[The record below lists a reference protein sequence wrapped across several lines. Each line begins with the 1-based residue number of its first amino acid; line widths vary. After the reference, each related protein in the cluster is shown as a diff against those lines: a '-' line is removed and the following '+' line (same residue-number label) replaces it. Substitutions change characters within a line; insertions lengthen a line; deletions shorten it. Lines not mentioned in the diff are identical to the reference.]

1 MSTGECR
8 NTSCTR
14 PLNPVAKSQSPQT
27 LRTRRAQEFDTPS
40 RAQSRSLDR
49 APTSTPASSI
59 IPLTP
64 PWPALLLPRAAHP
77 LPSPPPHRALSLP
90 PPPPPLPPPCSWASC
105 PHTKAVTLSV
115 DLMITLAN
123 RQELTSLPLVH
134 SRERVPLIIIIII
147 FSHSP
152 PRARTSYTLQD
163 AGNNKMHVQRLAS
176 LGSNTRQ
183 VRRCP
188 RATLDTIKP
197 ESYLSSHPRTSTSC
211 IAVSC
216 MWPSTT
222 CTFWLAYVS
231 TYDVGLVLASSLT
244 HEGRPNLYV
253 ACMYNWPLPL
263 HTRASTTSRACD
275 SARLTHSA
283 RTREL

>member
-1 MSTGECR
+1 
-8 NTSCTR
+8 
-14 PLNPVAKSQSPQT
+14 
-27 LRTRRAQEFDTPS
+27 
-40 RAQSRSLDR
+40 
-49 APTSTPASSI
+49 
-59 IPLTP
+59 
-64 PWPALLLPRAAHP
+64 
-77 LPSPPPHRALSLP
+77 
-90 PPPPPLPPPCSWASC
+90 
-105 PHTKAVTLSV
+105 
-115 DLMITLAN
+115 MITLAN

>member
-1 MSTGECR
+1 MC
-8 NTSCTR
+8 
-14 PLNPVAKSQSPQT
+14 
-27 LRTRRAQEFDTPS
+27 
-40 RAQSRSLDR
+40 
-49 APTSTPASSI
+49 
-59 IPLTP
+59 
-64 PWPALLLPRAAHP
+64 
-77 LPSPPPHRALSLP
+77 
-90 PPPPPLPPPCSWASC
+90 
-105 PHTKAVTLSV
+105 
-115 DLMITLAN
+115 
-123 RQELTSLPLVH
+123 
-134 SRERVPLIIIIII
+134 
-147 FSHSP
+147 SHSP
-152 PRARTSYTLQD
+152 PRARTSYTLRD

-231 TYDVGLVLASSLT
+231 TYDLGLVLASSPIHAGSPILC
-244 HEGRPNLYV
+244 V
-253 ACMYNWPLPL
+253 ACMYTWPLPL
-263 HTRASTTSRACD
+263 HTRASSTSRACD

-283 RTREL
+283 RTLHLASTVAHTSKLDLSRMRFGTTYTFCSHTRASQPASVTHIRASTPCTHHWHRQQRATRIFGLHVRATEAYIPCPHTRTNTR